1 MEFCPKCGGLMLP
14 KRRGGELYL
23 VCQSCG
29 YEMKAKKLEGYA
41 AKEVIA
47 EEKKTKVSVFTAPSG
62 AASEEERRQLKEEYY
77 EVFLETMVEEE
88 AEEGE

>member
-14 KRRGGELYL
+14 RRKGEELYL

-29 YEMKAKKLEGYA
+29 YSIKAKKLEGYA

-47 EEKKTKVSVFTAPSG
+47 EEKKTKVSVFTAPSRS
-62 AASEEERRQLKEEYY
+62 ASEEERKQLKEEYY
-77 EVFLETMVEEE
+77 EVFLETMIEEE
-88 AEEGE
+88 AEESE

>member
-14 KRRGGELYL
+14 RRKGEELHL

-29 YEMKAKKLEGYA
+29 YSVRAKKLEGYT

-62 AASEEERRQLKEEYY
+62 LASEEERRQLKEEYY
-77 EVFLETMVEEE
+77 EVFLETMSEEE
-88 AEEGE
+88 TEESE